1 MARKC
6 STERAQLL
14 TGGFA
19 TAKKNITIQYQG
31 RDTSEEVILS
41 YIRND
46 VLNRGLKDDEIT
58 DVDIYIKPEEKTA
71 YYVVNKEI
79 EGSITY

>member
-6 STERAQLL
+6 STERAQLA

-19 TAKKNITIQYQG
+19 TARKNITIQYQG
-31 RDTSEEVILS
+31 RDMSEDVLLS
-41 YIRND
+41 YVRND
-46 VLNRGLKDDEIT
+46 VLDKGIKDSDIA
-58 DVDIYIKPEEKTA
+58 DVDIYIKPEEQTV

-79 EGSITY
+79 EGSIIY

>member
-19 TAKKNITIQYQG
+19 TARKNITIQYQG
-31 RDTSEEVILS
+31 RDTSEEIILS
-41 YIRND
+41 YIRSD
-46 VLNRGLKDDEIT
+46 VLNKGIKDNEIT